1 MIIQNILL
9 ASESYTYEN
18 WVFRDICVGFSR
30 LYYIIDGEGY
40 YEENGQRV
48 RLKKNHLYLTPV
60 KTRFSLYDNSS
71 NKLLHTYCH
80 IVTVP
85 PVDRLIELEVS
96 KNTPLSDAV
105 ALWRK
110 YIHTEDRQLLS
121 NVLQFLLLCI
131 DACGEI
137 GKEQPVAK
145 LAKDYIDRL
154 GVAPFCMAEL
164 SRALG
169 YTREH
174 ITRCF
179 LSSYRTTPKQY
190 YDQSRMHTALNRLME
205 GRAVCDVAVEM
216 LYATPYSF
224 SKAFKAHFGES
235 PQKYVRT
242 LKTNRA
248 HGDNR

>member
-1 MIIQNILL
+1 MIQNILL
-9 ASESYTYEN
+9 ASESYTYDN

-30 LYYIIDGEGY
+30 LYYILDGEGY
-40 YEENGQRV
+40 YEEKGQRV
-48 RLKKNHLYLTPV
+48 RLKKNHIYLTPV
-60 KTRFSLYDNSS
+60 KTRFSLYDNP
-71 NKLLHTYCH
+71 NDKLLHTYCH

-85 PVDRLIELEVS
+85 PVERLIELEVQE
-96 KNTPLSDAV
+96 NTPLADAV

-110 YIHTEDRQLLS
+110 YVHTKDRQLLS
-121 NVLQFLLLCI
+121 NVLQFLLLCVG
-131 DACGEI
+131 DCGNI
-137 GKEQPVAK
+137 GNEQPIAK

-154 GVAPFCMAEL
+154 GIAPFCMTEL

-179 LSSYRTTPKQY
+179 LSSYRITPKQY
-190 YDQSRMHTALNRLME
+190 YNQNRMQAALNKLMD
-205 GRAVCDVAVEM
+205 GQSVGNVANDL

-242 LKTNRA
+242 WHANLAPKQNQ
-248 HGDNR
+248 